1 MHVFLHGH
9 NKEANEKGMKCMQ
22 ELDYRRKVTV
32 MLAIMAALLFASINQ
47 TIVGT
52 ALPKIIAKLGGMDY
66 YSWVFTIYM
75 LTSSIA
81 TILVGKLSDM
91 YGRKPFILIGLGVF
105 VVGAFLCGTSRTIF
119 ELILYRGI
127 QGAGAGV
134 IMSTAFTSIAD
145 LFAPRERGRWQGLM
159 SSVFGLASVFG
170 PVLGGYIV
178 DNADW
183 HWVFWVFLPFG
194 IIAIGMIY
202 WLFPR
207 AVHREKQTVDYWG
220 SLLITTTM
228 VPFLLAFSWAGTK
241 YEWTSLTILGLFAF
255 TVVSFLL
262 FIYVEK
268 QARNPV
274 IPLHLFRNDI
284 FTISNIIGFIV
295 GAGMYASIMYMPFFI
310 QGVLGYSAT
319 HSSYLTMPMTLSLVV
334 GSAVCGQLMTKTG
347 TYKKFALGGLVLML
361 VGMYLLARMDQG
373 TTGSSIVFNLIV
385 FGLGLGVAMPVFTIT
400 VQNAV
405 KSKDLGVAT
414 ASSQLFRSLGGTIG
428 VAIMG
433 TILSVRIGS
442 KMSESTA
449 QLGISHLPN
458 IPPELVQKISALHNP
473 QILLD
478 LQRLDQIEKS
488 LPPVLHEL
496 FNHVIANLRDALQ
509 YALAGV
515 FLTSTWLLVFALLLT
530 FFLRE
535 IPLRSEGD
543 TRQVATKK
551 ASWGSKKR
559 LNEQE

>member
-1 MHVFLHGH
+1 
-9 NKEANEKGMKCMQ
+9 MQ

-202 WLFPR
+202 WLFPG

-255 TVVSFLL
+255 TLVSFLL

-284 FTISNIIGFIV
+284 FTISNVIGFIV

-509 YALAGV
+509 YALAGI

-543 TRQVATKK
+543 TRQVGTKK
-551 ASWGSKKR
+551 ASWGSKKK

>member
-1 MHVFLHGH
+1 
-9 NKEANEKGMKCMQ
+9 MQ

-255 TVVSFLL
+255 TLVSFLL

-284 FTISNIIGFIV
+284 FTISNVIGFIV

-543 TRQVATKK
+543 TRQVGTKK
-551 ASWGSKKR
+551 ASWGSKKK

>member
-1 MHVFLHGH
+1 
-9 NKEANEKGMKCMQ
+9 MQ

-32 MLAIMAALLFASINQ
+32 MLAIMSALLFASINQ

-105 VVGAFLCGTSRTIF
+105 VLGAFLCGTSHNIF

-207 AVHREKQTVDYWG
+207 AVHKEKQTVDYWG

-255 TVVSFLL
+255 TVVSLFL

-268 QARNPV
+268 QAINPV

-284 FTISNIIGFIV
+284 FTISNVIGFIV

-373 TTGSSIVFNLIV
+373 TMSSSIVFNLIV

-414 ASSQLFRSLGGTIG
+414 AASQLFRSLGGTIG

-433 TILSVRIGS
+433 TILSVRIGL

-449 QLGISHLPN
+449 QLGISHQPN

-509 YALAGV
+509 YALTGV
-515 FLTSTWLLVFALLLT
+515 FFTSTWLLVFALLLT

-551 ASWGSKKR
+551 ASWGSNSKKR

>member
-1 MHVFLHGH
+1 
-9 NKEANEKGMKCMQ
+9 MQ

-32 MLAIMAALLFASINQ
+32 MLAIMSALLFASINQ

-105 VVGAFLCGTSRTIF
+105 VLGAFLCGTSHNIF

-207 AVHREKQTVDYWG
+207 AVHKEKQTVDYWG

-255 TVVSFLL
+255 TVISLFL
-262 FIYVEK
+262 FIYIEK
-268 QARNPV
+268 QAINPV

-284 FTISNIIGFIV
+284 FTISNVIGFIV

-361 VGMYLLARMDQG
+361 AGMYLLARMDQG
-373 TTGSSIVFNLIV
+373 TTNSSIVFNLIV
-385 FGLGLGVAMPVFTIT
+385 FGLGLGVAMPLFTIT

-414 ASSQLFRSLGGTIG
+414 AASQLFRSLGGTIG

-433 TILSVRIGS
+433 TILSVRIGL

-551 ASWGSKKR
+551 ASLGSNSKKR

>member
-1 MHVFLHGH
+1 
-9 NKEANEKGMKCMQ
+9 MQ

-255 TVVSFLL
+255 TLVSFLL

-274 IPLHLFRNDI
+274 IPLHLIRNDI
-284 FTISNIIGFIV
+284 FTISNVIGFIV

>member
-1 MHVFLHGH
+1 
-9 NKEANEKGMKCMQ
+9 MQ

-207 AVHREKQTVDYWG
+207 AVHRQKQTVDYWG

-255 TVVSFLL
+255 TLVSFLL

-284 FTISNIIGFIV
+284 FTISNVIGFIV

-551 ASWGSKKR
+551 ASWGSKN

>member
-1 MHVFLHGH
+1 
-9 NKEANEKGMKCMQ
+9 MKCMQ

-32 MLAIMAALLFASINQ
+32 MLAIMSALLFASINQ

-105 VVGAFLCGTSRTIF
+105 VLGAFLCGTSHNIF

-207 AVHREKQTVDYWG
+207 AVHKEKQTVDYWG

-255 TVVSFLL
+255 TVVSLFL

-268 QARNPV
+268 QAINPV

-284 FTISNIIGFIV
+284 FTISNVIGFIV

-373 TTGSSIVFNLIV
+373 TMSSSIVFNLIV

-414 ASSQLFRSLGGTIG
+414 AASQLFRSLGGTIG

-433 TILSVRIGS
+433 TILSVRIGL

-449 QLGISHLPN
+449 QLGISHQPN

-509 YALAGV
+509 YALTGV
-515 FLTSTWLLVFALLLT
+515 FFTSTWLLVFALLLT

-551 ASWGSKKR
+551 ASWGSNSKKR

>member
-1 MHVFLHGH
+1 
-9 NKEANEKGMKCMQ
+9 MQ

-255 TVVSFLL
+255 TLVSFLL

-284 FTISNIIGFIV
+284 FTISNVIGFIV
-295 GAGMYASIMYMPFFI
+295 GAWMYA
-310 QGVLGYSAT
+310 
-319 HSSYLTMPMTLSLVV
+319 
-334 GSAVCGQLMTKTG
+334 
-347 TYKKFALGGLVLML
+347 
-361 VGMYLLARMDQG
+361 
-373 TTGSSIVFNLIV
+373 
-385 FGLGLGVAMPVFTIT
+385 
-400 VQNAV
+400 
-405 KSKDLGVAT
+405 
-414 ASSQLFRSLGGTIG
+414 
-428 VAIMG
+428 
-433 TILSVRIGS
+433 
-442 KMSESTA
+442 
-449 QLGISHLPN
+449 
-458 IPPELVQKISALHNP
+458 
-473 QILLD
+473 
-478 LQRLDQIEKS
+478 
-488 LPPVLHEL
+488 
-496 FNHVIANLRDALQ
+496 
-509 YALAGV
+509 
-515 FLTSTWLLVFALLLT
+515 
-530 FFLRE
+530 
-535 IPLRSEGD
+535 
-543 TRQVATKK
+543 
-551 ASWGSKKR
+551 
-559 LNEQE
+559 

>member
-1 MHVFLHGH
+1 
-9 NKEANEKGMKCMQ
+9 MKCMQ

-32 MLAIMAALLFASINQ
+32 MLAIMSALLFASINQ

-105 VVGAFLCGTSRTIF
+105 VLGAFLCGTSHNIF

-207 AVHREKQTVDYWG
+207 AVHKEKQTVDYWG

-255 TVVSFLL
+255 TVVSLFL

-268 QARNPV
+268 QAINPV

-284 FTISNIIGFIV
+284 FTISNVIGFIV

-373 TTGSSIVFNLIV
+373 TMSSSIVFNLIV

-414 ASSQLFRSLGGTIG
+414 AASQLFRSLGGTIG

-433 TILSVRIGS
+433 TILSVRIGL

-449 QLGISHLPN
+449 QLGISHQPN

-509 YALAGV
+509 YALTGV

-551 ASWGSKKR
+551 ASWGSNSKKR

>member
-1 MHVFLHGH
+1 
-9 NKEANEKGMKCMQ
+9 MQ

-32 MLAIMAALLFASINQ
+32 MLAIMSALLFASINQ

-105 VVGAFLCGTSRTIF
+105 VLGAFLCGTSHNIF

-207 AVHREKQTVDYWG
+207 AVHKEKQTVDYWG

-255 TVVSFLL
+255 TVVSLFL

-268 QARNPV
+268 QAINPV

-284 FTISNIIGFIV
+284 FTISNVISFIV

-373 TTGSSIVFNLIV
+373 TMSSSIVFNLIV

-414 ASSQLFRSLGGTIG
+414 AASQLFRSLGGTIG

-433 TILSVRIGS
+433 TILSVRIGL

-449 QLGISHLPN
+449 QLGISHQPN

-509 YALAGV
+509 YALTGV

-551 ASWGSKKR
+551 ASWGSNSKKR

>member
-1 MHVFLHGH
+1 
-9 NKEANEKGMKCMQ
+9 MQ

-105 VVGAFLCGTSRTIF
+105 VLGAFLCGTSHNIF

-207 AVHREKQTVDYWG
+207 AVHKEKQTVDYWG
-220 SLLITTTM
+220 SLFITTTM

-241 YEWTSLTILGLFAF
+241 YEWASLTILGLFAL
-255 TVVSFLL
+255 TVVSLLL

-268 QARNPV
+268 QATNPV

-284 FTISNIIGFIV
+284 FTISNVIGFIV

-373 TTGSSIVFNLIV
+373 TASSSIVFNLIV

-405 KSKDLGVAT
+405 KNKDLGVAT
-414 ASSQLFRSLGGTIG
+414 AASQLFRSLGGTIG

-433 TILSVRIGS
+433 TILSVRIGL

-509 YALAGV
+509 YALTGV
-515 FLTSTWLLVFALLLT
+515 FLTSTWLLVFALVLT

-543 TRQVATKK
+543 TRQIAAKK
-551 ASWGSKKR
+551 ASWGSNSKKR
-559 LNEQE
+559 

>member
-1 MHVFLHGH
+1 
-9 NKEANEKGMKCMQ
+9 MKCMQ

-255 TVVSFLL
+255 TLVSFLL

-284 FTISNIIGFIV
+284 FTISNVIGFIV

-543 TRQVATKK
+543 TRQVGTKK
-551 ASWGSKKR
+551 ASWGSKKK

>member
-1 MHVFLHGH
+1 
-9 NKEANEKGMKCMQ
+9 MQ

-255 TVVSFLL
+255 TLVSFLL

-284 FTISNIIGFIV
+284 FTISNVIGFIV

>member
-1 MHVFLHGH
+1 
-9 NKEANEKGMKCMQ
+9 MQ

-202 WLFPR
+202 WLFPG

-255 TVVSFLL
+255 TLVSFLL

-284 FTISNIIGFIV
+284 FTISNVIGFIV

-543 TRQVATKK
+543 TRQVGTKK

>member
-1 MHVFLHGH
+1 
-9 NKEANEKGMKCMQ
+9 MQ

-32 MLAIMAALLFASINQ
+32 MLAIMSALLFASINQ

-105 VVGAFLCGTSRTIF
+105 VLGAFLCGTSHNIF

-207 AVHREKQTVDYWG
+207 AVHKEKQTVDYWG

-255 TVVSFLL
+255 TVVSLFL

-268 QARNPV
+268 QAINPV

-284 FTISNIIGFIV
+284 FTISNVIGFIV

-373 TTGSSIVFNLIV
+373 TMSSSIVFNLIV

-414 ASSQLFRSLGGTIG
+414 AASQLFRSLGGTIG

-433 TILSVRIGS
+433 TILSVRIGL

-449 QLGISHLPN
+449 QLGISHQPN

-509 YALAGV
+509 YALTGV

-551 ASWGSKKR
+551 ASWGSNSKKR

>member
-1 MHVFLHGH
+1 
-9 NKEANEKGMKCMQ
+9 MQ

-32 MLAIMAALLFASINQ
+32 VLAIMAALLFASINQ

-433 TILSVRIGS
+433 TILSVRIGL

-515 FLTSTWLLVFALLLT
+515 FLTSAWLLVFALLLT

>member
-1 MHVFLHGH
+1 
-9 NKEANEKGMKCMQ
+9 MKCMQ

-255 TVVSFLL
+255 TLVSFLL

-284 FTISNIIGFIV
+284 FTISNVIGFIV

>member
-1 MHVFLHGH
+1 
-9 NKEANEKGMKCMQ
+9 MKCMQ

-241 YEWTSLTILGLFAF
+241 YEWTSLTIFGLFAF
-255 TVVSFLL
+255 TLVSFLL

-284 FTISNIIGFIV
+284 FTISNVIGFIV

>member
-1 MHVFLHGH
+1 
-9 NKEANEKGMKCMQ
+9 MQ

-202 WLFPR
+202 WLFPG

-220 SLLITTTM
+220 SLLITTAM

-255 TVVSFLL
+255 TLVSFLL

-284 FTISNIIGFIV
+284 FTISNVIGFIV

-543 TRQVATKK
+543 TRQVGTKK
-551 ASWGSKKR
+551 ASWGSKKK

>member
-1 MHVFLHGH
+1 
-9 NKEANEKGMKCMQ
+9 MQ

>member
-1 MHVFLHGH
+1 
-9 NKEANEKGMKCMQ
+9 MQ

-241 YEWTSLTILGLFAF
+241 YEWTSLTIFGLFAF
-255 TVVSFLL
+255 TLVSFLL

-284 FTISNIIGFIV
+284 FTISNVIGFIV

>member
-1 MHVFLHGH
+1 
-9 NKEANEKGMKCMQ
+9 MQ
-22 ELDYRRKVTV
+22 DLDYRRKVTV

-105 VVGAFLCGTSRTIF
+105 VVGAFLCGTSQSIF
-119 ELILYRGI
+119 ELISYRGI

-145 LFAPRERGRWQGLM
+145 LFAPRERGKWQGLM
-159 SSVFGLASVFG
+159 TSVFGLSSVFG

-194 IIAIGMIY
+194 IIAFGMIY

-207 AVHREKQTVDYWG
+207 AVHQEKQAVDYWG

-228 VPFLLAFSWAGTK
+228 VPFLLAFSWAGNK
-241 YEWTSLTILGLFAF
+241 YEWSSFAIIGLFALS
-255 TVVSFLL
+255 VASLII

-268 QARNPV
+268 QATNPV
-274 IPLHLFRNDI
+274 IPLHLFRDDI
-284 FTISNIIGFIV
+284 FTISNVISFIV
-295 GAGMYASIMYMPFFI
+295 GAGMYASIMYMPFFV
-310 QGVLGYSAT
+310 QGVLGYTAT

-347 TYKKFALGGLVLML
+347 TYKKFALFGLALML
-361 VGMYLLARMDQG
+361 AGMYLLSRMDQL
-373 TTGSSIVFNLIV
+373 TTGGSIVLNLIV

-405 KSKDLGVAT
+405 ETKDLGVAT
-414 ASSQLFRSLGGTIG
+414 SASQLFRSLGGTIG

-433 TILSVRIGS
+433 TILSYRIGS
-442 KMSESTA
+442 KMSELTA
-449 QLGISHLPN
+449 QLGIGHLPN
-458 IPPELVQKISALHNP
+458 ISPDLVQKINALHNP

-478 LQRLDQIEKS
+478 LQKLDQIEKN
-488 LPPVLHEL
+488 LPPVLQEL
-496 FNHVIANLRDALQ
+496 FEHVIANLRDALQ
-509 YALAGV
+509 YALSGV
-515 FLTSTWLLVFALLLT
+515 FLASTWLLVFALLLT

-535 IPLRSEGD
+535 IPLRSAGD
-543 TRQVATKK
+543 K
-551 ASWGSKKR
+551 
-559 LNEQE
+559 

>member
-1 MHVFLHGH
+1 
-9 NKEANEKGMKCMQ
+9 MQ

-255 TVVSFLL
+255 TLVSFLL

-284 FTISNIIGFIV
+284 FTISNVIGFIV

-385 FGLGLGVAMPVFTIT
+385 FGLGLGIAMPVFTIT

-543 TRQVATKK
+543 TRQVGTKK
-551 ASWGSKKR
+551 ASWGSKKK